1 MAISPNAG
9 GLSPLGRRRHYRHQV
24 QSLAYVNLDQGNG
37 GIIRNLGDSGIAIQ
51 AVAPL
56 LVNQQVFLRFELTNP
71 RVRVEATGRVAWVD
85 PMGQAGV
92 EFLTLSQR
100 SGRLLKEWIFV
111 QLMASAQ
118 HSAGDSALLYGT
130 SSQEAAELLFSSR
143 ARPAIRLEPGE
154 STARLSEADKQHRAV
169 HLPWFPFAIS
179 APALSLL
186 VDGLILL
193 SAVLL
198 FALICMG
205 MAGVVPAWPLALV
218 MGIGVAAVFAVLYRF
233 LFLFWMGGTPGDW
246 LAGLTAR
253 YSIGTKFQSMIG
265 PDSAKFRRRTS
276 DLRRRSTST
285 NLSS

>member
-1 MAISPNAG
+1 MDFRVAPSPNAV
-9 GLSPLGRRRHYRHQV
+9 GLSPLGRRRHYRHQI

-56 LVNQQVFLRFELTNP
+56 LVHQQVFLRFELTNP

-85 PMGQAGV
+85 PVGQAGV

-100 SGRLLKEWIFV
+100 SARLLKEWIFV

-118 HSAGDSALLYGT
+118 HSAGDSTLLYDKSGR
-130 SSQEAAELLFSSR
+130 EAAELLFSSG
-143 ARPAIRLEPGE
+143 ARPAIRLEPK
-154 STARLSEADKQHRAV
+154 APAVRLNEIDIEHRAV
-169 HLPWFPFAIS
+169 HLPWLPFAIS

-198 FALICMG
+198 FALICMA
-205 MAGVVPAWPLALV
+205 MVGVVPAWPLALV

-233 LFLFWMGGTPGDW
+233 LFLFWMGGTPGNW
-246 LAGLTAR
+246 LAGLTGAFDENEIPADDR
-253 YSIGTKFQSMIG
+253 
-265 PDSAKFRRRTS
+265 PRFR
-276 DLRRRSTST
+276 
-285 NLSS
+285 